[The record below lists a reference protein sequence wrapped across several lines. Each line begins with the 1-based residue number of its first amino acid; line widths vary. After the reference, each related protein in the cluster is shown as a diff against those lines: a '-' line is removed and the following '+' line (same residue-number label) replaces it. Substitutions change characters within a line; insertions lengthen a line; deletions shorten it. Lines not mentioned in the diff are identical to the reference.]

1 MNCCYLD
8 ALKFNFKAH
17 KTNFQFRRD
26 KFPISHLSRSSRSQ
40 FSLCQSSRRSN
51 TTGNWQF
58 RSEIRIEF
66 REEGFKIQLHSGE
79 PLKMSLTKLQ
89 NTYLQCTHSTSLTHI
104 SLFGEFQSFIT
115 AIYLFLISSLNVLS
129 KQKKTSS
136 CFKAF

>member
-1 MNCCYLD
+1 MLNCCYLD

-40 FSLCQSSRRSN
+40 FSLCQSRRRSN

-66 REEGFKIQLHSGE
+66 TEEGFKIQLQSGE
-79 PLKMSLTKLQ
+79 PLKCYSLLNCKIL
-89 NTYLQCTHSTSLTHI
+89 TYLQCTHSTSLTHI
-104 SLFGEFQSFIT
+104 SLFGEFQSFVNSHI
-115 AIYLFLISSLNVLS
+115 
-129 KQKKTSS
+129 
-136 CFKAF
+136 